1 MAVKLW
7 HIRHFIDIQYEPR
20 EELHRLQEMDS
31 KEASRPSRC
40 LYSDRTFSKWS
51 GSARHALFLFFTFYT
66 FTFICFLFLLFS
78 AFASYSS
85 CLLFLCHFILLYFT
99 QLLPLRSHLLFV
111 LFVLFSSLLFSSFL
125 ISSLLVSSL
134 LISSLLSLF
143 NVVFLLFSVSSSC
156 HQFFMPYPLF
166 SLLILILVLIPRLK
180 ILCLLTFV
188 TVNPYPWIAS
198 SFFYMYVL
206 LFFSSPFCFS
216 YKCHWSSILNTNKG
230 LLVPLSGDTMKLPS
244 CRLVMLVIV
253 QTTFWLA
260 LDFSEKWDVTITQ
273 GSSILRLGWFF
284 SLEFGKR
291 FDWWVAFYEL
301 STLIYS

>member
-40 LYSDRTFSKWS
+40 LYSDRAFSKWS
-51 GSARHALFLFFTFYT
+51 GSALHALFLFFIFYT

-99 QLLPLRSHLLFV
+99 QLQAIEISSSV
-111 LFVLFSSLLFSSFL
+111 SSLFSSLLFSFL
-125 ISSLLVSSL
+125 LFLSLLFSSLLL
-134 LISSLLSLF
+134 SSLLSLF

-156 HQFFMPYPLF
+156 HQLFMPYPLF

-188 TVNPYPWIAS
+188 TVNPYPWIAPS
-198 SFFYMYVL
+198 VFYMYIL
-206 LFFSSPFCFS
+206 LFSSSPFCFS

-244 CRLVMLVIV
+244 CRLVTLVIV

>member
-1 MAVKLW
+1 MIWFCSSCPL
-7 HIRHFIDIQYEPR
+7 
-20 EELHRLQEMDS
+20 S
-31 KEASRPSRC
+31 
-40 LYSDRTFSKWS
+40 
-51 GSARHALFLFFTFYT
+51 FFFFYT
-66 FTFICFLFLLFS
+66 FAFICFSYKCHWSSFVFSFSSSLHLHCILLVSFSSVILFS
-78 AFASYSS
+78 
-85 CLLFLCHFILLYFT
+85 FIL
-99 QLLPLRSHLLFV
+99 RSSFHWDLIFRV

-125 ISSLLVSSL
+125 ISSLLFSSL
-134 LISSLLSLF
+134 LFSSLLCLF

-156 HQFFMPYPLF
+156 HQLLMPYPLF

-198 SFFYMYVL
+198 SVFYMYVL
-206 LFFSSPFCFS
+206 LFSSSPFCFS

-230 LLVPLSGDTMKLPS
+230 LLAPLSGDTMKLPS

-260 LDFSEKWDVTITQ
+260 LDFFEKWDVTITQ

>member
-1 MAVKLW
+1 MIWFCSSCPLSLFNF
-7 HIRHFIDIQYEPR
+7 FIHSLSFFFSFSSSLH
-20 EELHRLQEMDS
+20 LHRILLVS
-31 KEASRPSRC
+31 
-40 LYSDRTFSKWS
+40 FSS
-51 GSARHALFLFFTFYT
+51 V
-66 FTFICFLFLLFS
+66 ILFS
-78 AFASYSS
+78 
-85 CLLFLCHFILLYFT
+85 FIL
-99 QLLPLRSHLLFV
+99 RSSFHWDLIFHVSSL
-111 LFVLFSSLLFSSFL
+111 LFSSLLFSSFL
-125 ISSLLVSSL
+125 ISSHLFSSL
-134 LISSLLSLF
+134 LFFSSSLLFFSSLLFSSLLFSSLLLSSLLSLF

-156 HQFFMPYPLF
+156 HQLFMPYPLF

-188 TVNPYPWIAS
+188 TVNPYPWIAPS
-198 SFFYMYVL
+198 VFYMYIL
-206 LFFSSPFCFS
+206 LFSSSPFCFS

-253 QTTFWLA
+253 QTTLWLA